1 MTANAG
7 SGCVAPP
14 NTPALEDKRTT
25 SIGHN
30 GGPPL
35 DDVQRTDDVLLVTVP
50 RAARM
55 LSISTAQ
62 MYNLVARRDVA
73 SVKIGKSR
81 RLEPAEL
88 ERLVAAHRQAAEAGE
103 LQVP

>member
-14 NTPALEDKRTT
+14 NTPALEDKRTA

-62 MYNLVARRDVA
+62 MYNLLARREVA

-88 ERLVAAHRQAAEAGE
+88 RRLVAARRQAANTCEQA
-103 LQVP
+103 PT